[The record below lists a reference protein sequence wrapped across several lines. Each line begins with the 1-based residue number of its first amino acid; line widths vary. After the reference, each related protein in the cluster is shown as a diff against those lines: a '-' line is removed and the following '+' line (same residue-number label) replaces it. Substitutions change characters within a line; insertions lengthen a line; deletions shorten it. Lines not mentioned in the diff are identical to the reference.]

1 MRPTF
6 VFAGVICLI
15 VTGAAWSQR
24 TGATKEKGR
33 ESAIRVLDEWMVA
46 WNARDAH
53 RLAATVTSHMFVL
66 LLAK

>member
-24 TGATKEKGR
+24 T
-33 ESAIRVLDEWMVA
+33 
-46 WNARDAH
+46 RDAH